1 VAWGA
6 PLIRWSDDGAIVLA
20 ARPIASFLAKLFA
33 DSAYAGSIFHTAL
46 TKVLP
51 NLGTEIVKRSDRAKR
66 FVPLPKRC
74 WLNRCRRLAKGES
87 QSQRSRLPQTRF
99 HPPHVTKA
107 VQSLIKSPDGL
118 SDYARKSQA

>member
-51 NLGTEIVKRSDRAKR
+51 NLGTEIVKRSDRAKG
-66 FVPLPKRC
+66 FVPPVALDD
-74 WLNRCRRLAKGES
+74 CRLKGS
-87 QSQRSRLPQTRF
+87 AP
-99 HPPHVTKA
+99 
-107 VQSLIKSPDGL
+107 SLVSNLEVHRASTGFL
-118 SDYARKSQA
+118 FLR